1 MKTLLTIAALCIAV
15 SVDAAPI
22 TPGSP
27 LPVRILYD
35 NSGSMYPGYR
45 PPGSPDRHSR
55 DQLGVHFFY
64 QAPGF
69 AQWLDDFVR
78 GQAAIGGDTV
88 GMWTF
93 TSNGAFTPAD
103 IHEVHPVVPLRDFH
117 TEAAVAN
124 FPPHTGNNTYLT
136 ETLTTF
142 TRDFTGLIWLITDN
156 IVEEKAGEPDAGVQQ
171 FFETLARSNDLRS
184 VHLFKHTFEEN
195 GQASALAVYGILV
208 SAQEVPAETLAH
220 YDRKFRDF
228 FPGHEHLKLKN
239 LSIEPLTLHADLQLV
254 LADRDKGMFK
264 EGQSVQL
271 DLDGEIQS
279 HLTQHAVTAGHY
291 ELAIASPFVAEAWA
305 QRDLGAQ
312 PLAPDLFDASGGD
325 IGEEIPPNGS
335 RRIHAQLGSN
345 QPVSFTPSG
354 IGEWL
359 RLAWSGATVRYT
371 GAVRMSLTDVK
382 VRLKQQR
389 MAGIFGIDHATS
401 VFAFQ
406 DVTALHG
413 IQPSVVPVSF
423 ALRTGSSRTAIL
435 LVILAILG
443 VAVVAAVLIASR
455 KQTFRITVANAPA
468 SIVALRRLGTH
479 NVMDERNLLGR
490 LSRGLVNG
498 YDFVPATGNPVFT
511 VVPSGDGETWDVKFI
526 GGPSRRL
533 SIKAD
538 GGIRKKPIPSA
549 PARSAAPPPPPLPR
563 TSASTGRPP
572 KIGR

>member
-1 MKTLLTIAALCIAV
+1 MKTLCTIAALCIALA
-15 SVDAAPI
+15 VDAAPI
-22 TPGSP
+22 TPGTP

-45 PPGSPDRHSR
+45 PPGSPDRRNR

-69 AQWLDDFVR
+69 TQWLDDFVR
-78 GQAAIGGDTV
+78 GQASIGGDTV
-88 GMWTF
+88 GMSTF

-103 IHEVHPVVPLRDFH
+103 IHEVHPVVPLRDFRAQ
-117 TEAAVAN
+117 AAVAN
-124 FPPHTGNNTYLT
+124 FPPRPGNNTYLT

-142 TRDFTGLIWLITDN
+142 AHDFTGLVWLITDN
-156 IVEEKAGEPDAGVQQ
+156 IVEENAGEPDAGVQQ

-184 VHLFKHTFEEN
+184 VHLFKHSFEEN
-195 GQASALAVYGILV
+195 GQSSALAVYGILV

-220 YDRKFRDF
+220 YDRKFSDL
-228 FPGHEHLKLKN
+228 FPTHEHLKLKN

-254 LADRDKGMFK
+254 LAGRDKGMFK

-279 HLTQHAVTAGHY
+279 RLTQHAVTAGHY
-291 ELAIASPFVAEAWA
+291 ELAIASPFVAESWA

-312 PLAPDLFDASGGD
+312 PLAPDLFDSASGD
-325 IGEEIPPNGS
+325 ITEEIPPNGS
-335 RRIHAQLGSN
+335 RRVHARLGSN
-345 QPVSFTPSG
+345 QPVSFTPNG

-359 RLAWSGATVRYT
+359 RLAWSGAAVRYT
-371 GAVRMSLTDVK
+371 GAVRMSLADVK

-401 VFAFQ
+401 VFSFQ

-413 IQPSVVPVSF
+413 IQPSIVPVSF
-423 ALRTGSSRTAIL
+423 ALRTGSSRTVIL

-443 VAVVAAVLIASR
+443 AIAVVSMLALSR
-455 KQTFRITVANAPA
+455 KQTFRITLANDSP

-479 NVMDERNLLGR
+479 NVMHESKLLGR
-490 LSRGLVNG
+490 LSRGLINS
-498 YDFVPATGNPVFT
+498 YDFLPATGNPAFT

-526 GGPSRRL
+526 GAPSRRL
-533 SIKAD
+533 SIKAE
-538 GGIRKKPIPSA
+538 GGGTRKKPAASA
-549 PARSAAPPPPPLPR
+549 PATRAAPPPLPR
-563 TSASTGRPP
+563 MGASPGRPP